1 MALMVN
7 VGMLSFSDFVTN
19 SQCRELVLWYLVVRI
34 WCFHRCG
41 LGSISGL
48 RTEIPHQAAA
58 CHGQIIIIAVLL
70 LLLVLLLPL
79 LVVLV
84 LVVVLVV
91 VSSVAKL
98 KIFSIPLRDPELGSL
113 LLGV

>member
-1 MALMVN
+1 M
-7 VGMLSFSDFVTN
+7 
-19 SQCRELVLWYLVVRI
+19 VRI

-48 RTEIPHQAAA
+48 GTEIPHQAAA
-58 CHGQIIIIAVLL
+58 CHGQIIIIIAVLL
-70 LLLVLLLPL
+70 L